1 MGVRFIEDLPITGKR
16 TFIRVDLDVP
26 LKDGQVSD
34 DTRVREALPTI
45 RHAVARG
52 ARVIL
57 ASHLGRPRAKVHEGL
72 RLEPVGA
79 KLAELLEVDIIA
91 ADDCIGDGVRKL
103 SQDLRDGQVLLL
115 ENLRFHAGEEANEP
129 AFAERLAAL
138 AEVYVND
145 AFGSAH
151 RACASTV
158 GALKHFKHRGVGYQ
172 MRKELRFLGETLVK
186 PNHPFVAVVGGARL
200 SERLGLLQSLLA
212 RADVL
217 LLGGALACTL
227 LKARGVAVGASLVEP
242 DKERAAL
249 EFLEAARE
257 RKVEVVL
264 PEDHVVASGPEATQG
279 ETVVGAIPAGGVGLD
294 IGPRTLAR
302 FERALQ
308 GARTVFWTGSLGM
321 FERQAFAAGTLG
333 MARAVAGAQAVS
345 VVGGGQAALALAQAG
360 LVDRVSHVS
369 TGGAA
374 SLEYVEGRILPGVA
388 ALEG

>member
-16 TFIRVDLDVP
+16 TLIRVDFDVP
-26 LKDGQVSD
+26 LKDGLVAD
-34 DTRVREALPTI
+34 DARVRQALPTI

-129 AFAERLAAL
+129 AFAERLASL

-145 AFGSAH
+145 DFASTH

-158 GALKHFKHRGVGYQ
+158 GVLKHLKQKGVGYQ

-186 PNHPFVAVVGGARL
+186 PNRPFVAVVGGARL
-200 SERLGLLQSLLA
+200 SERLGLLQSLLG

-217 LLGGALACTL
+217 LLGGALAYTL

-242 DKERAAL
+242 ERERAAA
-249 EFLEAARE
+249 EFLETARE
-257 RKVEVVL
+257 RKVEIVL

-279 ETVVGAIPAGGVGLD
+279 ETVVGPISAGAVGLD

-308 GARTVFWTGSLGM
+308 GARTVFWYGSLGQ
-321 FERQAFAAGTLG
+321 FEKPAFAAGTLG
-333 MARAVAGAQAVS
+333 VARAVAGAQAVS

-360 LVDRVSHVS
+360 LTDKISHLS
-369 TGGAA
+369 TGGGA